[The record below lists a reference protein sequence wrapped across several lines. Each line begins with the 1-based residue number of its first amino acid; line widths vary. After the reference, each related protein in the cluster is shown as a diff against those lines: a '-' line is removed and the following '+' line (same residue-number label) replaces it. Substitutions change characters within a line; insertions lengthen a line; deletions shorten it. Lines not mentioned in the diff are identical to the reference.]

1 MLSSQPGPDA
11 RNFRRASLALFIAGF
26 ATFSLIYGVQ
36 PLLPLFAA
44 DFAVT
49 PAMSSWALSGT
60 TACLAGAI
68 LFGGA
73 LSEARGRRGLMFAS
87 LCIASLI
94 NFATALPT
102 RWDVFLLLR
111 ALEGVA
117 LGGVPAVA
125 MAYLAEETPREH
137 LGAAMGL
144 YVGGTAL
151 GGMTGRVAVGAITQA
166 VSWRVAMKGV
176 AIVDLG
182 LALAFL
188 LLLPPSRNFQRRPG
202 LGMRYHLHAWGS
214 HLRNPQLLK
223 LFFIGS
229 LSMGAFVTVYNYAG
243 FRLVQAPYL
252 LNQRQ
257 VGLIFLAYLFGTGAA
272 WLAGALAARVGLRRA
287 LLAGALIEL
296 LGLAASAFHPLAAI
310 VVGIVVV
317 TIGFFSI
324 QSVASAGV
332 GRLALRDKGHASAC
346 YLVAYYV
353 GASALGSWGG
363 WYFRLFAW
371 PGVACYAGALVLLAG
386 WLIATLAGSDEKP
399 TLK

>member
-1 MLSSQPGPDA
+1 MSSHLAGDE
-11 RNFRRASLALFIAGF
+11 RRIFWRTSLALFLAGF

-60 TACLAGAI
+60 TACLAVAI
-68 LFGGA
+68 LCGGA
-73 LSEARGRRGLMFAS
+73 LSESLGRRGLMFAS
-87 LCIASLI
+87 LCIAALL
-94 NFATALPT
+94 NFATSLPS

-125 MAYLAEETPREH
+125 MAYLAEETPRER

-151 GGMTGRVAVGAITQA
+151 GGMTGRVAVGAITEA
-166 VSWRVAMKGV
+166 ISWRAALRGV
-176 AIVDLG
+176 ALIDLG
-182 LALAFL
+182 LALAFV
-188 LLLPPSRNFQRRPG
+188 LLLPPSRHFARRAG
-202 LGMRYHLHAWGS
+202 LGARYHFNAWWA
-214 HLRNPQLLK
+214 HLKNPELPR
-223 LFFIGS
+223 LFIIGS

-243 FRLVQAPYL
+243 FRLVQTPYL

-257 VGLIFLAYLFGTGAA
+257 VGFIFLAYLFGTGAA
-272 WLAGALAARVGLRRA
+272 WAAGALAARIGMRRA
-287 LLAGALIEL
+287 LIGGVIIEL
-296 LGLAASAFHPLAAI
+296 LGLAATVLQPLAAI
-310 VVGIVVV
+310 IAGIVVV

-332 GRLALRDKGHASAC
+332 GRLAMSDKGHASAL

-363 WYFRLFAW
+363 WFYRVYAW
-371 PGVACYAGALVLLAG
+371 PGVAAYAGALVVIA
-386 WLIATLAGSDEKP
+386 WLFIRKRGAAEATLP
-399 TLK
+399 